1 MNVVNLTEARSAR
14 LTVTAGTIVKLL
26 IENTR
31 GPTESRDC
39 LLVALAT
46 LHAISGYRLG
56 ASTEQFIERVSTG
69 LRSALS
75 EDGVPCCA

>member
-1 MNVVNLTEARSAR
+1 
-14 LTVTAGTIVKLL
+14 
-26 IENTR
+26 
-31 GPTESRDC
+31 